1 MLNIAPYIAKYVRSL
16 HAHKEQL
23 KLPYIQ
29 SQFGVVLMVDVVGF
43 SALTTKAAEKGGSG
57 AEAIALEIGTYMGE
71 CIEIIEHFGGDVVKF
86 LGDAVLVSFQTIDC
100 EEEEQDMTESNISVK
115 EREARYKKLLV
126 KKAVEC
132 GLQLLSRLSHY
143 RVYLTA
149 EERSRHRSNTAT
161 EMEHRFNPN
170 IANASNE
177 RFLLFDGGG
186 TASES
191 ERTLSR
197 DSFQNMSSLFDYD
210 YGYHEEYSTSF
221 NFWNCIPMLFGKGSS
236 RKKNR
241 VYASMRRRSHAS
253 DTTNGEPDAID
264 LELHI
269 GLSCGDITNV
279 VLGDMKSSV
288 SNIKKKRKSQTRV
301 TTTDEQ
307 ATLDYAGRLEYAI
320 CGPAVES
327 LEDALSVAKAGEMS
341 ITAEAYNI
349 FQSQNISLSCEKR
362 NQFYVA
368 KSSDTITYSHN
379 NTNSKKRSF
388 TAHYRSSSAYN
399 TNYFSDH
406 PGLTKRS
413 TVPTMTPMHSD
424 SRVESVVS
432 IPPDSNPN
440 YFKYINQS
448 ALYRLQH
455 SPDGNFLPQFRDVT
469 IMFISLGK
477 LNVATPEGARIA
489 QRATV
494 ATIRALLRYEGVLQQ
509 FAVDDKGAT
518 LLAVFGL
525 PPLSHEREAIFAA
538 KAAIDLRDNFMG
550 FLDDFAISLS
560 TGVIFNAVLPQDNPY
575 RRDPGIAG
583 DTIILAVRMLKF
595 PFSKKNIVCDFATK
609 QQIGR
614 ICDFEEYGEN
624 FVKGKVKP
632 ISIYGILR
640 FAVSKNKRISTQ
652 SQEKNSDFIG
662 YKAEMSLATRCVDDW
677 MESSN
682 HHLLVVSG
690 PSGVGKSFFCHALS
704 RNIISNGAIC
714 CWSSCTEVEKSS
726 KYYLVKNILL
736 SLFEIIDS
744 DQVPQNTRRRVPYL
758 SGSGGFYLADSV
770 QSHQSNPEVAS
781 IISSSSSVCPSP
793 TTTKDNYSHTH
804 RQLFD
809 HAQRLR
815 SYSTISRFSSN
826 NEPRERIEGFNELED
841 LIIRCL
847 RICGEEDAFLPLFK
861 VVFSVLTDMEDNRY
875 TRRLDG
881 RARDVLLTSLISRMT
896 RYVSEHVGLVF
907 ILDDVQ
913 WADSASIRLLQ
924 HIHEHCQRVM
934 LILATR
940 PVKDYNVTFVNDFRE
955 TGHSKEIELNG
966 LGAAEIGEII
976 LQTFQT
982 TNVKEVSPKIVRVI
996 QERTAGNPL
1005 YVKNM
1010 AIVLKDF
1017 NHVTVVENML
1027 VPTSTRFDL
1036 EDLLGNFDYKR
1047 IIKMQFDRLEGS
1059 FQEFLTVA
1067 SCLDQYFTIQEV
1079 QAVIKEYNM
1088 DFKYATV
1095 EEARQKIEL
1104 YDVYHFLQKTDDS
1117 LLSSELYT
1125 FTHITIPQS
1134 IYDMASYETRIMLHR
1149 LLAKYYESLLTR
1161 ENYTELLGKVTRHY
1175 LQTEWFDKQLY
1186 YLEALADINM
1196 KAFLLPEATTNLE
1209 RIVKILDSNQ
1219 DLEAQFGRI
1228 HRSDIY
1234 RRLGMCFTMRTKL
1247 KEGEKYLHQALFC
1260 LGEPWPQSDPEFL
1273 FKFWVNRIAQYR
1285 HRKLRVFRKVDKD
1298 LKKEIAKRVVEIMA
1312 QLSSIYFY
1320 TGKGRFFVYTCL
1332 VGLNACE
1339 RLDEVGPNYTL
1350 FLARNSLL
1358 SWLNDEKQQSIFYI
1372 TKALRYMDQKN
1383 DADTLTICSFLCFAA
1398 GKFKN
1403 ARDLLYQSIE
1413 AVKTLGVITDCQAF
1427 YRSVGLIITMRIF
1440 EGTLDNSPDDLV
1452 LLKQMADTAHSNCDF
1467 EAEIWLSVYN
1477 VGNAL
1482 IKDRLRDCEPFVA
1495 LLEAHL
1501 KQSEDFNRIA
1511 IHGTLLCYYARTRNY
1526 EYARRHT
1533 RNLVAVLP
1541 LLTVTPN
1548 IFPIFG
1554 LIFATMGMYCMIE
1567 DSQVDF
1573 VNTGDAKNYDR
1584 FILGVSRINHA
1595 FQQVKFWEF
1604 TQPCLYL
1611 ARALPYI
1618 STGRTVEGFMVLQ
1631 HGVLEMRFIQ
1641 EIRFLK
1647 AFYWAN
1653 LGKYAFTPADRIEW
1667 THRAKVD
1674 FEELKIPSHVYCNPD
1689 PENSYSR
1696 HSPADLTA

>member
-1 MLNIAPYIAKYVRSL
+1 M
-16 HAHKEQL
+16 
-23 KLPYIQ
+23 
-29 SQFGVVLMVDVVGF
+29 
-43 SALTTKAAEKGGSG
+43 AAEKGDSG
-57 AEAIALEIGTYMGE
+57 AEAVALEIGTYMGE

-86 LGDAVLVSFQTIDC
+86 LGDAVLVSFQTIHP
-100 EEEEQDMTESNISVK
+100 EEKDQDMSEPNTSIE
-115 EREARYKKLLV
+115 EREKRHKNLLV
-126 KKAVEC
+126 RRAVEC
-132 GLQLLSRLSHY
+132 GLQLLARLSHY

-149 EERSRHRSNTAT
+149 EERSKHRSNA
-161 EMEHRFNPN
+161 EMERRFNSHPGMGN
-170 IANASNE
+170 Q
-177 RFLLFDGGG
+177 RFLLFDGTG
-186 TASES
+186 TASDS

-197 DSFQNMSSLFDYD
+197 DSLQNVSSIFDFDHTYN
-210 YGYHEEYSTSF
+210 EEYSTAF
-221 NFWNCIPMLFGKGSS
+221 NVWNCIPLLFGKDN
-236 RKKNR
+236 KKRNR
-241 VYASMRRRSHAS
+241 VYASRRRSHTS
-253 DTTNGEPDAID
+253 DTTREEPDAID

-269 GLSCGDITNV
+269 GLSCGNITNL
-279 VLGDMKSSV
+279 VLGDIKPSS
-288 SNIKKKRKSQTRV
+288 SNVKRKRSSQQKIKNI
-301 TTTDEQ
+301 EQ
-307 ATLDYAGRLEYAI
+307 DPSEYTGRLEYAI

-327 LEDALSVAKAGEMS
+327 LEEALTAAKAGEMS
-341 ITAEAYNI
+341 ITPEAYNI
-349 FQSQNISLSCEKR
+349 FHNQMMCLSYEKR
-362 NQFYVA
+362 NQFYVV
-368 KSSDTITYSHN
+368 KGTDTITHHH
-379 NTNSKKRSF
+379 TKKR
-388 TAHYRSSSAYN
+388 HYTSHQKSISTPNASYLM
-399 TNYFSDH
+399 DK
-406 PGLTKRS
+406 PGLMKRAATLNIEPLIPKSREDSLLELS
-413 TVPTMTPMHSD
+413 TDPN
-424 SRVESVVS
+424 
-432 IPPDSNPN
+432 PD
-440 YFKYINQS
+440 YFKYINRS
-448 ALYRLQH
+448 ALYRLQN
-455 SPDGNFLPQFRDVT
+455 SPEDNFLPQFRDAT

-477 LNVATPEGARIA
+477 LNVATPKGAKIA

-494 ATIRALLRYEGVLQQ
+494 ATIQALLKYEGILQQ

-525 PPLSHEREAIFAA
+525 PPLSHEREAVFAA
-538 KAAIDLRDNFMG
+538 KAAIELRDSFAE

-560 TGVIFNAVLPQDNPY
+560 TGIIFNAVLPQGNPY

-595 PFSKKNIVCDFATK
+595 SFAQKNIVCDFATK

-614 ICDFEEYGEN
+614 TCDFEEYGEN

-632 ISIYGILR
+632 VTIYGILR
-640 FAVSKNKRISTQ
+640 FATVKTKRISTQ

-662 YKAEMSLATRCVDDW
+662 YKAEMAAATEFVDDW
-677 MESSN
+677 MEASN
-682 HHLLVVSG
+682 HHLLVISG

-704 RNIISNGAIC
+704 RMIISHDTTC
-714 CWSSCTEVEKSS
+714 CWSSSTEVEKSS

-736 SLFEIIDS
+736 ALFEIIDS
-744 DQVPQNTRRRVPYL
+744 DQVPQNTRRRVPHL

-770 QSHQSNPEVAS
+770 QSQQSNDIMSAN
-781 IISSSSSVCPSP
+781 SSSSSVVPSP
-793 TTTKDNYSHTH
+793 TTTKDNHSNNHPLSLE
-804 RQLFD
+804 QV
-809 HAQRLR
+809 QRLR
-815 SYSTISRFSSN
+815 SYSTISRFSSR
-826 NEPRERIEGFNELED
+826 EPRERLEGSNELEE
-841 LIIRCL
+841 LITRCL
-847 RICGEEDAFLPLFK
+847 RICGEEDGFLPLFK
-861 VVFSVLTDMEDNRY
+861 VVFSALSDLEDNRY

-881 RARDVLLTSLISRMT
+881 RGRDILLTGLISRMT
-896 RYVSEHVGLVF
+896 RYVSEQVGLVF

-924 HIHEHCQRVM
+924 HIHEHCQRV
-934 LILATR
+934 LLVLATR
-940 PVKDYNVTFVNDFRE
+940 PVKDYNVTFINDFRE
-955 TGHSKEIELNG
+955 TGCSEEIQLNG
-966 LGAAEIGEII
+966 LGAKEIGEII

-982 TNVKEVSPKIVRVI
+982 AGVTNVSPEIVRVI
-996 QERTAGNPL
+996 QKRTGGNPL

-1017 NHVTVVENML
+1017 NHVTLVENTL
-1027 VPTSTRFDL
+1027 VPTSNRFDL

-1047 IIKMQFDRLEGS
+1047 IIKMQFDRLEGT

-1079 QAVIKEYNM
+1079 QAVIKENNT
-1088 DFKYATV
+1088 DFKYADDDTV
-1095 EEARQKIEL
+1095 RQKIEL
-1104 YDVYHFLQKTDDS
+1104 YDVYHFIQKADDS
-1117 LLSSELYT
+1117 LVGNEVYT
-1125 FTHITIPQS
+1125 FAHITIPQS
-1134 IYDMASYETRIMLHR
+1134 IYDMASYETRIVLHR
-1149 LLAKYYESLLTR
+1149 LLAKYYESQLTR
-1161 ENYTELLGKVTRHY
+1161 ENYMELLSKVTRHY
-1175 LQTEWFDKQLY
+1175 LQTDWLDKQLY
-1186 YLEALADINM
+1186 YLEALADVNM
-1196 KAFLLPEATTNLE
+1196 KAFLLPEATHNLE

-1219 DLEAQFGRI
+1219 DLAAQFGRL

-1234 RRLGMCFTMRTKL
+1234 RRLGMCFAMRTKL
-1247 KEGEKYLHQALFC
+1247 KEGEKFLFQALDC
-1260 LGEPWPQSDPEFL
+1260 LGEPWPQSEPEFL
-1273 FKFWVNRIAQYR
+1273 FKFWVNRLAQYR

-1298 LKKEIAKRVVEIMA
+1298 IKKEIGKRVVEIMA

-1320 TGKGRFFVYTCL
+1320 TGKGRAFVYTCL

-1339 RLDEVGPNYTL
+1339 RLNEIGPNYTL

-1358 SWLNDEKQQSIFYI
+1358 SWLNDEKEQSIFYI

-1403 ARDLLYQSIE
+1403 ARDLLYQSID
-1413 AVKTLGVITDCQAF
+1413 AVKTLGVITDCQGF
-1427 YRSVGLIITMRIF
+1427 YRSVGLVITMRIF
-1440 EGTLDNSPDDLV
+1440 EGTLDHSPDDLV

-1467 EAEIWLSVYN
+1467 EAEVWLSVYN

-1482 IKDRLRDCEPFVA
+1482 IMDRLRDCEPFVT

-1501 KQSEDFNRIA
+1501 KQSADFNRIA
-1511 IHGTLLCYYARTRNY
+1511 IHGTLLCYYARTHNY

-1533 RNLVAVLP
+1533 RHLVAILP

-1567 DSQVDF
+1567 DEQVDF
-1573 VNTGDAKNYDR
+1573 VSTGDANNYDR

-1667 THRAKVD
+1667 THRARVD
-1674 FEELKIPSHVYCNPD
+1674 FEDLKIPSHVYCNPD
-1689 PENSYSR
+1689 PANSYTR
-1696 HSPADLTA
+1696 HMPADLTA